1 MIAHTPAAVASHHP
15 PVMPDAH
22 DLAVLI
28 DSHYPLVY
36 IESHEEERVI
46 DLCQR
51 VGRKLGL
58 PLFTWSVT
66 EGLHRREAGY
76 SPMLATREPA
86 QVLEHIGASRLEAIY
101 LLRDFH
107 PYLEEPRL
115 VRRLREIALGYEQR
129 RRAIVI
135 VSPKKVVPEELA
147 AQITLFDLAMPDEMR
162 LRLIIEREIDGY
174 RARHDRPVRIAPGEV
189 QALARTLTGLSEAQ
203 AEQAVRRAVEADGA
217 LTRADREQVL
227 VSKKEL
233 IERDGLLAFEFDSGS
248 FADVGGLA
256 GLKGWLE
263 RRKAGFSPEARS
275 FGLPTPR
282 GMLLVGVQGCGKSL
296 AARATAALWGLPLL
310 RLDTGRLY
318 DKYIGESEK
327 NLRKVLATAESMAPV
342 VLWIDEIEKAMA
354 GATGSDG
361 DGGLSRRILGA
372 FLTWLQ
378 DKAAPVFVVATAND
392 ITALP
397 PELLRKGR
405 FDEIFFV
412 DLPDEPERRA
422 IFTIHLQ
429 RRQRPPER
437 FDLDA
442 LAAASDGFS
451 GAEIEQAV
459 VSSLYAAFSG
469 PGRLTTE
476 ILLGELVA
484 TRPLSVTLAE
494 KVAAIRAWAAERT
507 VPAN

>member
-1 MIAHTPAAVASHHP
+1 MIAHTPAAVVPQAQ

-76 SPMLATREPA
+76 SPMLSTREPS

-174 RARHDRPVRIAPGEV
+174 RARHDRP
-189 QALARTLTGLSEAQ
+189 
-203 AEQAVRRAVEADGA
+203 
-217 LTRADREQVL
+217 
-227 VSKKEL
+227 
-233 IERDGLLAFEFDSGS
+233 
-248 FADVGGLA
+248 
-256 GLKGWLE
+256 
-263 RRKAGFSPEARS
+263 
-275 FGLPTPR
+275 
-282 GMLLVGVQGCGKSL
+282 
-296 AARATAALWGLPLL
+296 
-310 RLDTGRLY
+310 
-318 DKYIGESEK
+318 
-327 NLRKVLATAESMAPV
+327 
-342 VLWIDEIEKAMA
+342 
-354 GATGSDG
+354 
-361 DGGLSRRILGA
+361 
-372 FLTWLQ
+372 
-378 DKAAPVFVVATAND
+378 
-392 ITALP
+392 
-397 PELLRKGR
+397 
-405 FDEIFFV
+405 
-412 DLPDEPERRA
+412 
-422 IFTIHLQ
+422 
-429 RRQRPPER
+429 
-437 FDLDA
+437 
-442 LAAASDGFS
+442 
-451 GAEIEQAV
+451 
-459 VSSLYAAFSG
+459 
-469 PGRLTTE
+469 
-476 ILLGELVA
+476 
-484 TRPLSVTLAE
+484 
-494 KVAAIRAWAAERT
+494 
-507 VPAN
+507 

>member
-1 MIAHTPAAVASHHP
+1 
-15 PVMPDAH
+15 
-22 DLAVLI
+22 
-28 DSHYPLVY
+28 
-36 IESHEEERVI
+36 
-46 DLCQR
+46 
-51 VGRKLGL
+51 
-58 PLFTWSVT
+58 
-66 EGLHRREAGY
+66 
-76 SPMLATREPA
+76 
-86 QVLEHIGASRLEAIY
+86 
-101 LLRDFH
+101 
-107 PYLEEPRL
+107 
-115 VRRLREIALGYEQR
+115 
-129 RRAIVI
+129 
-135 VSPKKVVPEELA
+135 
-147 AQITLFDLAMPDEMR
+147 
-162 LRLIIEREIDGY
+162 
-174 RARHDRPVRIAPGEV
+174 
-189 QALARTLTGLSEAQ
+189 
-203 AEQAVRRAVEADGA
+203 
-217 LTRADREQVL
+217 
-227 VSKKEL
+227 
-233 IERDGLLAFEFDSGS
+233 
-248 FADVGGLA
+248 
-256 GLKGWLE
+256 
-263 RRKAGFSPEARS
+263 
-275 FGLPTPR
+275 
-282 GMLLVGVQGCGKSL
+282 MLLVGVQGCGKSL

-310 RLDTGRLY
+310 RLDAGRLY

-361 DGGLSRRILGA
+361 DGGLSRRILGS

-378 DKAAPVFVVATAND
+378 DKAAPVFLVATAND

-429 RRQRPPER
+429 RRQRPPEL

-476 ILLGELVA
+476 ILLAELAA
-484 TRPLSVTLAE
+484 TRPLSVTMAE